1 MDGMFFANSYKQ
13 EKLMMFRITKTFENP
28 VTYIF
33 RIEGKITDNGLT
45 DWADE
50 INKFKTVFDRQVILD
65 FSHLFF
71 ITPEAVEVLLNNMT
85 ENLYILNCS
94 TEIRNRFHSSGLGGR
109 MLE

>member
-1 MDGMFFANSYKQ
+1 MFFANSREQ

-28 VTYIF
+28 ITYIF

-50 INKFKTVFDRQVILD
+50 INKFKTVSGRQVILD
-65 FSHLFF
+65 FSQLFF
-71 ITPEAVEVLLNNMT
+71 IAPRAVEVLLNNIT
-85 ENLYILNCS
+85 ENVYILNCS